1 MAKRYTPYEKR
12 RIQYH
17 ISTSVT
23 FAEAFNKAAYELNRT
38 PNGIML
44 EWHRELKHKTPIS
57 VRVNQSYCVINGVK
71 PSKYN
76 KVKDVRKTTL
86 FHRICN
92 WLKLLKHN

>member
-1 MAKRYTPYEKR
+1 MAKRYTPYEKQ

-44 EWHRELKHKTPIS
+44 E
-57 VRVNQSYCVINGVK
+57 
-71 PSKYN
+71 
-76 KVKDVRKTTL
+76 
-86 FHRICN
+86 
-92 WLKLLKHN
+92 